1 MKRFITIV
9 MVACLMLEVRGKC
22 AETPT
27 ADLLFGSETR
37 LLGGVVVYGGM
48 IGGVRIFLLH
58 DPETWNVNGAGLD
71 LARMMC
77 DLGMEDVGQ
86 AEDQYF
92 GRAPG
97 IAVDVYS
104 TGDNQAVNTF
114 SVRCDVGD
122 EPGCEVIVSCCNDW
136 RSIALPGE
144 DERYISYNA
153 AHLLVLALETAQYAP
168 GYFEEEFSVLR
179 DEHPFGVQI
188 RVVSRQ

>member
-1 MKRFITIV
+1 
-9 MVACLMLEVRGKC
+9 
-22 AETPT
+22 
-27 ADLLFGSETR
+27 
-37 LLGGVVVYGGM
+37 
-48 IGGVRIFLLH
+48 
-58 DPETWNVNGAGLD
+58 
-71 LARMMC
+71 MMC

-104 TGDNQAVNTF
+104 TGDDQAVNMF

-136 RSIALPGE
+136 RSITLPGE

-168 GYFEEEFSVLR
+168 GYFEEEFSALR